1 MEKME
6 KKVKLIKENKD
17 ALLTILSKMRHGH
30 ELELINGLCDRAKMY
45 VLDYLLSY
53 VSPKFVHELALEY
66 DAYNSKLR
74 SIEQIFLDYLLSY
87 GSPKFVREL
96 ALEYNA
102 YNSKLR
108 PIEQIFQVV
117 YFQYI
122 SGIKIWQIENLK
134 YIDDNIPILSILLN
148 EFTSKKE
155 ILCKNKKYVADFI
168 LDFSREYISGP
179 RKGEYIYPKLKNLKY
194 IIELDSVKSTK
205 NKYQINYDC
214 EMENTLK
221 ELGYTLVKFTD
232 KMVYDNPYS
241 CVDKLITII
250 FKDIKSLK
258 DTNI

>member
-1 MEKME
+1 MEN
-6 KKVKLIKENKD
+6 KVKLIKENKYT
-17 ALLTILSKMRHGH
+17 ALTLLSKISHGY

-53 VSPKFVHELALEY
+53 GNPKFVSELALTY
-66 DAYNSKLR
+66 D
-74 SIEQIFLDYLLSY
+74 
-87 GSPKFVREL
+87 
-96 ALEYNA
+96 A

-134 YIDDNIPILSILLN
+134 YIDDDVPILFILLN
-148 EFTSKKE
+148 EFASKKE

-168 LDFSREYISGP
+168 LDFSRKYISGP
-179 RKGEYIYPKLKNLKY
+179 RKEEYIYPKLKNLKY
-194 IIELDSVKSTK
+194 IIELDSVKSPK

-214 EMENTLK
+214 EMENNLK

-232 KMVYDNPYS
+232 TMVYDDPYS

-250 FKDIKSLK
+250 FKDIKRLK